1 MRSKARLLRHPMHP
15 MLVMFPTALFP
26 LLVVLDA
33 LHLAF
38 GDAAFWTVGF
48 WVAALGVL
56 ATLAAMVP
64 GTVDMSA
71 IPGGTKAHRTGLF
84 HAVVGTAVLAAYALA
99 LWLRWPA
106 GSAPGNVP
114 AALALDVVGVLL
126 VGAQGWLGGELVYRH
141 HVGVLSEREGADPV
155 VLATG
160 RDTIPMP
167 EDPRR
172 GGSDARGREPGR

>member
-1 MRSKARLLRHPMHP
+1 MHP

-56 ATLAAMVP
+56 TTLAAMVP
-64 GTVDMSA
+64 GTIDMRA
-71 IPGGTKAHRTGLF
+71 IPDGTKAHRTGLY
-84 HAVVGTAVLAAYALA
+84 HAIVGTAVLVAYALA
-99 LWLRWPA
+99 LWMRWPA
-106 GSAPGNVP
+106 GSAPEGVW
-114 AALALDVVGVLL
+114 AALAVDVLGVAL
-126 VGAQGWLGGELVYRH
+126 VSAQGWLGGELVYRH
-141 HVGVLSEREGADPV
+141 HVGVLSAREGADPV

-160 RDTIPMP
+160 ADAVPLP
-167 EDPRR
+167 DDPRH
-172 GGSDARGREPGR
+172 GASDARRRDVDR